1 MSGLLDPLTEKEV
14 QAPGWHL
21 VFSGLSRDGSGK
33 GGARGGEGAFSV
45 CQHQCARSASLC
57 GWEGDGVVC
66 VCVCVCVCLCVF
78 VCVVVVGGGG

>member
-33 GGARGGEGAFSV
+33 GGARGGGGGEHLVYVSTN
-45 CQHQCARSASLC
+45 AR
-57 GWEGDGVVC
+57 DPP
-66 VCVCVCVCLCVF
+66 LCV
-78 VCVVVVGGGG
+78 GGRGME